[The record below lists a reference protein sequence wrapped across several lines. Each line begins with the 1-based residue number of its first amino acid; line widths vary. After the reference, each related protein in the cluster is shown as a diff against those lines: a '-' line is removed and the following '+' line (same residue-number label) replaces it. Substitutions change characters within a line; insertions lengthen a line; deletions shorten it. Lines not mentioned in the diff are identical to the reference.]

1 MRIRI
6 DHFGCRKRGARRAI
20 LRSTLAL
27 VLAAAAAL
35 AASVTNADASA
46 REISASSYG
55 FADSPWTNNALER
68 LQTQSPVGEGFRCPV
83 NCGPAFGATV
93 VRRNELLTSNNV
105 EPLGKRVVDTTGHAM
120 GVAGM
125 VVFERLEPTSF
136 GADWFVEGERTLDSN
151 GAHSWF
157 LLSTG
162 VSPDAP
168 WLPSD
173 LYRFE
178 ASSFSM
184 DLAAGAPAGGTPEA
198 STWVMMLFGF
208 AGLSVAG
215 YRSSKDQ
222 GFSILMLNRRLSD
235 V

>member
-1 MRIRI
+1 
-6 DHFGCRKRGARRAI
+6 
-20 LRSTLAL
+20 
-27 VLAAAAAL
+27 
-35 AASVTNADASA
+35 
-46 REISASSYG
+46 
-55 FADSPWTNNALER
+55 
-68 LQTQSPVGEGFRCPV
+68 
-83 NCGPAFGATV
+83 
-93 VRRNELLTSNNV
+93 
-105 EPLGKRVVDTTGHAM
+105 
-120 GVAGM
+120 M

-157 LLSTG
+157 LLSSG

-215 YRSSKDQ
+215 YRSSRDQ
-222 GFSILMLNRRLSD
+222 RFSILMLNKAPI
-235 V
+235 

>member
-1 MRIRI
+1 VRIRI

-20 LRSTLAL
+20 LRSTIALA
-27 VLAAAAAL
+27 LAAAAAL
-35 AASVTNADASA
+35 AASIANADASA

-55 FADSPWTNNALER
+55 FADSPWTNNGIER
-68 LQTQSPVGEGFRCPV
+68 PRTQSPIGDGFRCPV
-83 NCGPAFGATV
+83 NCGPAFGATI

-105 EPLGKRVVDTTGHAM
+105 EPIGKKVVDTTGHAM

-157 LLSTG
+157 LLLSG

-168 WLPSD
+168 RLPSD

-184 DLAAGAPAGGTPEA
+184 DPAAGAPAGGTPEA
-198 STWVMMLFGF
+198 STWMMMLFGF

-215 YRSSKDQ
+215 YRSSRDQ
-222 GFSILMLNRRLSD
+222 RFSILTLNKAPI
-235 V
+235 

>member
-1 MRIRI
+1 
-6 DHFGCRKRGARRAI
+6 
-20 LRSTLAL
+20 
-27 VLAAAAAL
+27 
-35 AASVTNADASA
+35 VTNADASA

-68 LQTQSPVGEGFRCPV
+68 PRTQSPVGGGFRCPV
-83 NCGPAFGATV
+83 NCGPAFGTYV

-105 EPLGKRVVDTTGHAM
+105 ERSGKKVVDATGHAM
-120 GVAGM
+120 DVGGL
-125 VVFERLEPTSF
+125 VVIERLEPTSF

-151 GAHSWF
+151 GAHSWS
-157 LLSTG
+157 LS
-162 VSPDAP
+162 SSSILRDAP

-178 ASSFSM
+178 VSSPAM

-198 STWVMMLFGF
+198 STWVMMLIGF

-215 YRSSKDQ
+215 YRSSKDRR
-222 GFSILMLNRRLSD
+222 FSTLTLKRRLSD